1 MSYPYLIEYSHILYE
16 PIFKS
21 ERPAIILFS
30 NSHNQKIQL
39 IQVEKNA
46 KVFNNF

>member
-30 NSHNQKIQL
+30 NDPNGVYNH
-39 IQVEKNA
+39 
-46 KVFNNF
+46 VFEDAAR